1 MSDPFSPPLRL
12 QEIRID
18 SRVNEMSKV
27 GFLGGALL
35 LASGCKGGEAGQDN
49 SAAIVEAQAGVT
61 VAMSQAAAAL
71 AAASAPRP
79 RTATDERLALAAM
92 PETYLKTSDVKSD
105 EKASVN
111 HYLQMT
117 SVTVYNT
124 SHFAVS
130 DLRGTVTWASTSG
143 VSVAS
148 SPFSLTGSILPGE
161 TKTFS
166 TMAGTLLSPGAQGV
180 AAQSS
185 ISFRRVAISH

>member
-1 MSDPFSPPLRL
+1 
-12 QEIRID
+12 
-18 SRVNEMSKV
+18 MSKV
-27 GFLGGALL
+27 GLLGGALL
-35 LASGCKGGEAGQDN
+35 LVSGCKGGEAGQVTAQ
-49 SAAIVEAQAGVT
+49 SAAIAEAQAGVS

-92 PETYLKTSDVKSD
+92 PEIYLKTSDVKSD
-105 EKASVN
+105 EKAAIN

-117 SVTVYNT
+117 SVTVSNT
-124 SHFAVS
+124 SHFSVS
-130 DLRGTVTWASTSG
+130 DLQGTVTWASTSG
-143 VSVAS
+143 MSVAS

-166 TMAGTLLSPGAQGV
+166 TTAGTLRSPGAQGV

-185 ISFRRVAISH
+185 ISFRRVAIAN